1 MPPTTQTSIE
11 TIQLIIVFCD
21 YIIIFVTRIRLQQMT
36 DCLAH
41 PKYSFYIECLL
52 LVAFVNVF
60 CVEDCERVHKSVR
73 SLLPRGTSAAW
84 NVSN

>member
-1 MPPTTQTSIE
+1 
-11 TIQLIIVFCD
+11 
-21 YIIIFVTRIRLQQMT
+21 MT

-73 SLLPRGTSAAW
+73 SFAASG
-84 NVSN
+84 NLSSLACLELKALKVIHKPQLYSHSGFL